1 VQRIKGLLAAKV
13 STSQKKLLLD
23 LSRSLSIR
31 NLVFKSTLGAVK
43 TETPEIVITELSHPS
58 QKAIRKLE
66 LLNRSIHEANIRK
79 FWPVRRKLRFIDGMS
94 GQSYRYVLNRMLS
107 VDKNYLEIGTW
118 RGSTACSAL
127 DGNQISAWLI
137 DDWSE
142 FGGPA
147 GDALK
152 NVSEFVGLESRLNVI
167 SNDFKKVDYSAL
179 IDGEVDTYLFDGPHS
194 REDHINGVKVINQL
208 RFDTLVFIVD
218 DWCWEDVRE
227 GTLAGLEEVHA
238 TVVFKVEILP
248 KSKKRFQFSRWHN
261 GYCFFILDR
270 S

>member
-1 VQRIKGLLAAKV
+1 M
-13 STSQKKLLLD
+13 D
-23 LSRSLSIR
+23 LSRSLSIE

-66 LLNRSIHEANIRK
+66 LLNRSVHEANNRK

-94 GQSYRYVLNRMLS
+94 GQSYRYVLNKMLS

-167 SNDFKKVDYSAL
+167 SNDFKKVDY
-179 IDGEVDTYLFDGPHS
+179 
-194 REDHINGVKVINQL
+194 
-208 RFDTLVFIVD
+208 
-218 DWCWEDVRE
+218 
-227 GTLAGLEEVHA
+227 LA
-238 TVVFKVEILP
+238 
-248 KSKKRFQFSRWHN
+248 
-261 GYCFFILDR
+261 
-270 S
+270 